1 MGKGV
6 LLGAAGSFPADLY
19 LEAFPS
25 LTTLTGILRF
35 AQYSDQWEAGR
46 FVRNADFIIIAA

>member
-6 LLGAAGSFPADLY
+6 LLGAAGSFPADWY

-25 LTTLTGILRF
+25 FTTLTEILRF
-35 AQYSDQWEAGR
+35 AQDDQWEAGR
-46 FVRNADFIIIAA
+46 FVRSADFIIIAA

>member
-6 LLGAAGSFPADLY
+6 LLGAAGSFPADWY

-25 LTTLTGILRF
+25 FTTLTEILRF
-35 AQYSDQWEAGR
+35 AQYSGHMSSL
-46 FVRNADFIIIAA
+46 FLKKFIVFS